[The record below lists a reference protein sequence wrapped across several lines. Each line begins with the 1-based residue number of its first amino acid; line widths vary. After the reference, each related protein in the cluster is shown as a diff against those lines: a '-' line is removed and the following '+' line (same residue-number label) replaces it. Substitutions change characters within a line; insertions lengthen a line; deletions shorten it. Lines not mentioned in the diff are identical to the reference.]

1 MHDRPVAHQRALAPD
16 LARGVMLLLIVIAH
30 APLWIVG
37 ADPGVGATHIAGG
50 ETIDRLWRG
59 VSLLLVDS
67 RAYPLFAVLFGYGLA
82 RVADRRRDA
91 GLDDRMV
98 RRSLRS
104 RGRWLLAFGLA
115 HGLLIS
121 PVEILGAYG
130 LIALLFAG
138 LLLRGDRA
146 LVRVGW
152 ILAGVFLL
160 VVPLAELALARMTEE
175 AAMSLGQ
182 LGYDIQAMIVRLA
195 SWLVAVVVNTA
206 MYPIPLIVL
215 IGVWAGRRRILE
227 YPKDHRRLLQRVA
240 FIGLPVS
247 ILGALPLA
255 LAGAELWPAGSHPL
269 LTSLHT
275 LTGVAG
281 GLGYA
286 ALFGLFAIHRNRAA
300 GPISQALVATGRRS
314 LTCYLLQSTLL
325 VVLLSQ
331 TFFGLG
337 GHVHSLGAG
346 LLAIV
351 AWAGGVA
358 AAVILEKTGRRG
370 PADALLRRLAD
381 RHIRHRKEGTG
392 PDME

>member
-1 MHDRPVAHQRALAPD
+1 MNIGAKADQRALAPD

-30 APLWIVG
+30 APLWVVG
-37 ADPGVGATHIAGG
+37 ADPGVGATHVAGG
-50 ETIDRLWRG
+50 DTLDRLWRG
-59 VSLLLVDS
+59 LSLLLVDS

-82 RVADRRRDA
+82 RVADRRLDA
-91 GLDDRMV
+91 GLEERTV

-104 RGRWLLAFGLA
+104 RGRWLLAFGLV

-138 LLLRGDRA
+138 LLLRDDRA
-146 LVRVGW
+146 LLRVCW
-152 ILAGVFLL
+152 ILAGVFLV
-160 VVPLAELALARMTEE
+160 VVPLAEFAFASAAEE
-175 AAMSLGQ
+175 RVLPLGL
-182 LGYDIQAMIVRLA
+182 LGYDVQGMIVRLA

-206 MYPIPLIVL
+206 LYPIPLIVL

-227 YPKDHRRLLQRVA
+227 SPNDHRRLLRRVA
-240 FIGLPVS
+240 MIGLPVS
-247 ILGALPLA
+247 IIGALPLA
-255 LAGAELWPAGSHPL
+255 LAGAELWPAGGHPL

-275 LTGVAG
+275 LSGVAG

-286 ALFGLFAIHRNRAA
+286 ALFGLFAMSRNQAA
-300 GPISQALVATGRRS
+300 GPIGRAMVATGRRS

-331 TFFGLG
+331 TFLGLG
-337 GHVHSLGAG
+337 GHVNSLGAG
-346 LLAIV
+346 LIAIV

-358 AAVILEKTGRRG
+358 AAAALEKAGRRG

-381 RHIRHRKEGTG
+381 RHTLVTKG
-392 PDME
+392 

>member
-1 MHDRPVAHQRALAPD
+1 MSDRPVIDQRALAPD
-16 LARGVMLLLIVIAH
+16 FARGVMLLLIVIAH

-37 ADPGVGATHIAGG
+37 ADPGVGATHVAGG
-50 ETIDRLWRG
+50 ETLDRLWRG
-59 VSLLLVDS
+59 LSLLLVDS

-82 RVADRRRDA
+82 RVADRVHDA
-91 GLDDRMV
+91 GLDDRTV

-104 RGRWLLAFGLA
+104 RGRWLLVFGLA
-115 HGLLIS
+115 HALLVT

-138 LLLRGDRA
+138 LLLREDRVLKRA
-146 LVRVGW
+146 VW
-152 ILAGVFLL
+152 ILACVFLV
-160 VVPLAELALARMTEE
+160 VVPLAEFAMAR
-175 AAMSLGQ
+175 AAGEVDLPLGQ
-182 LGYDIQAMIVRLA
+182 LGYDIQSMIVRLA
-195 SWLVAVVVNTA
+195 SWLVAVAVNTA

-227 YPKDHRRLLQRVA
+227 QPNDHRQLLRRVA
-240 FIGLPVS
+240 LIGLPVS
-247 ILGALPLA
+247 FVGALPLA
-255 LAGAELWPAGSHPL
+255 LAGAELWSAGSHPL
-269 LTSLHT
+269 FTSLHT

-286 ALFGLFAIHRNRAA
+286 ALFGLFAIRRDRATVPF
-300 GPISQALVATGRRS
+300 GWALVAAGRRS
-314 LTCYLLQSTLL
+314 LTCYLLQSTFL

-346 LLAIV
+346 LIAIG
-351 AWAGGVA
+351 AWAGAVA
-358 AAVILEKTGRRG
+358 VAVALEKAGRRG

-381 RHIRHRKEGTG
+381 RHLRHKKAHKQ
-392 PDME
+392 

>member
-1 MHDRPVAHQRALAPD
+1 MPGPMNIGAKADQRALAPD

-30 APLWIVG
+30 APLWVVG
-37 ADPGVGATHIAGG
+37 ADPGVGATHVAGG
-50 ETIDRLWRG
+50 DTLDRLWRG
-59 VSLLLVDS
+59 LSLLLVDS

-82 RVADRRRDA
+82 RVADRRLDA
-91 GLDDRMV
+91 GLEERTV

-104 RGRWLLAFGLA
+104 RGRWLLAFGLV

-138 LLLRGDRA
+138 LLLRDDRA
-146 LVRVGW
+146 LLRVCW
-152 ILAGVFLL
+152 ILAGVFLV
-160 VVPLAELALARMTEE
+160 VVPLAEFAFASAAEE
-175 AAMSLGQ
+175 RVLPLGL
-182 LGYDIQAMIVRLA
+182 LGYDVQGMIVRLA

-206 MYPIPLIVL
+206 LYPIPLIVL

-227 YPKDHRRLLQRVA
+227 SPNDHRRLLRRVA
-240 FIGLPVS
+240 MIGLPVS
-247 ILGALPLA
+247 IIGALPLA
-255 LAGAELWPAGSHPL
+255 LAGAELWPAGGHPL

-275 LTGVAG
+275 LSGVAG

-286 ALFGLFAIHRNRAA
+286 ALFGLFAMSRNQAA
-300 GPISQALVATGRRS
+300 GPIGRAMVATGRRS

-331 TFFGLG
+331 TFLGLG
-337 GHVHSLGAG
+337 GHVNSLGAG
-346 LLAIV
+346 LIAIV

-358 AAVILEKTGRRG
+358 AAAALEKAGRRG

-381 RHIRHRKEGTG
+381 RHTLVTKG
-392 PDME
+392 